1 MSCGLVNTVV
11 GAFNASILVD
21 SQYGRSKAARN
32 LFYVLPDETIYNFE
46 AYARKDFSPL
56 FLIISNKKTAIINEQ
71 KIQNILFY

>member
-46 AYARKDFSPL
+46 AYARKELRF
-56 FLIISNKKTAIINEQ
+56 
-71 KIQNILFY
+71 